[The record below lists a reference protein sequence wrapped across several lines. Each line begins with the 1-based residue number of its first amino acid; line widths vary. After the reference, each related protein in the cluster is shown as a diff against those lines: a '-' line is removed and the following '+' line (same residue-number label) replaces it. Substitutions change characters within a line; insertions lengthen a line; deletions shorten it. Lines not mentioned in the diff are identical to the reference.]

1 MSVAA
6 GAGEFLREFVK
17 SPTTTAA
24 VGPSSRYLA
33 RDMVAPVPASGD
45 PVVVELGPGTGAFT
59 EEIQQRLGGRG
70 RHLAVELNQ
79 RWADSL
85 DARFGDVEVVRGDA
99 RQLPELLSE
108 RGLRADVV
116 VSGLPWA
123 AHTPK
128 DGVPLIRIV
137 ADSLTE
143 QGAFTQFAY
152 TWTQWAAPARRQHAD
167 LRAAFEET
175 VVSRTVW
182 RNVPP
187 ALVYLARRPRS
198 GCAVSS

>member
-1 MSVAA
+1 MSSAA
-6 GAGEFLREFVK
+6 GAVEFLREFVK

-24 VGPSSRYLA
+24 VGPSSRHLA
-33 RDMVAPVPASGD
+33 RGMVAPIPATGD

-59 EEIQQRLGGRG
+59 EAIQQRLGGRG
-70 RHLAVELNQ
+70 THLAVELNQ
-79 RWADSL
+79 RWAESL
-85 DARFGDVEVVRGDA
+85 SARFPEVDVECADARALPRLLAERDV
-99 RQLPELLSE
+99 
-108 RGLRADVV
+108 RADVV

-123 AHTPK
+123 AHAPQN
-128 DGVPLIRIV
+128 GVPLIRLI

-152 TWTQWAAPARRQHAD
+152 TWTRWAAPARRQHAD

-175 VVSRTVW
+175 VLSRTVW

-187 ALVYLARRPRS
+187 ALVYLARRPRR
-198 GCAVSS
+198 